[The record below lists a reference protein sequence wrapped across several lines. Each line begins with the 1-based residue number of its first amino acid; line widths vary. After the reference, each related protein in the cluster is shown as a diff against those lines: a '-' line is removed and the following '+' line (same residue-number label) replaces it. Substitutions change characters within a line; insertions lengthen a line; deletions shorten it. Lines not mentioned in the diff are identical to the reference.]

1 MMTGLLCLGL
11 VLVLAFLRVPLGI
24 SLLAVSMGGIAAIKG
39 FDVARTVLPMTL
51 SEAAFSY
58 ELAVVPLFI
67 LMGNVLSCTGI
78 SQDLFRAA
86 HAFLGSVRGGL
97 ALATMVTCAG
107 FSAVC
112 GSSLATAA
120 TMSKVAYPSMQQY
133 GYSDRLASA
142 TIAAGGT
149 LGILIPPSIILMIY
163 GILTQQNIGEL
174 FIAGVLPGLLG
185 LAMYMLV
192 IYLIAVLKPEHAPRG
207 ARVAAAERWASL
219 AGVWP
224 FVALFIVIIGGLYKG
239 LFTATEAGGIG
250 AGMALLI
257 AKLQGRLDWLRFLEV
272 MKETAMT
279 SVMLYVVLFGAMIFS
294 QLVSFSGLADELLS
308 MVNGWGLSRM
318 GVLVSILVVFLLLGC
333 VMDSMAIILI
343 FVPLFTPTLIAQEF
357 DLVWFGII
365 VVVLTEIG
373 LITPPVGMNVFVLKA
388 NLPSVPVGT
397 IFRGLLPFIAIDVL
411 RLGLLVAFP
420 SISLLLVQWM
430 K

>member
-24 SLLAVSMGGIAAIKG
+24 SLLAVSLGGIAAIKG

-318 GVLVSILVVFLLLGC
+318 GVLASILVVFLLLGC

-397 IFRGLLPFIAIDVL
+397 IFRGLVPFIAIDVL

>member
-1 MMTGLLCLGL
+1 MTTGLICLGL
-11 VLVLAFLRVPLGI
+11 VLLLAMLRVPLGI
-24 SLLAVSMGGIAAIKG
+24 SLLTVSIGGITALNS
-39 FDVARTVLPMTL
+39 FDVARTLIPMTL

-58 ELAVVPLFI
+58 DLAVVPLFI
-67 LMGNVLSCTGI
+67 LMGNVLSRTGI
-78 SQDLFRAA
+78 SEDLFRAA
-86 HAFLGSVRGGL
+86 NAFLGGVRGGL

-112 GSSLATAA
+112 GSSFATAA
-120 TMSKVAYPSMQQY
+120 TMAKVAYPSMQKY

-185 LAMYMLV
+185 LAMYMGV
-192 IYLIAVLKPEHAPRG
+192 IYLIAVFKPEHAPRG
-207 ARVAAAERWASL
+207 QAGTTQERWQSL
-219 AGVWP
+219 SGVWP
-224 FVALFIVIIGGLYKG
+224 FVALFLLIIGGLYMG
-239 LFTATEAGGIG
+239 WFTPTEAGGIG
-250 AGMALLI
+250 AGTALLI
-257 AKLQGRLDWLRFLEV
+257 ALSQRRLGWSRFTEV
-272 MKETAMT
+272 MKETAYT
-279 SVMLYVVLFGAMIFS
+279 SVMLYVVLFGAMLFS
-294 QLVSFSGLADELLS
+294 QLISLSGLADSLLALVQGS
-308 MVNGWGLSRM
+308 GLSRTGILM
-318 GVLVSILVVFLLLGC
+318 AILVVFLLLGC

-343 FVPLFTPTLIAQEF
+343 FVPLFMPTLVAQGF

-388 NLPSVPVGT
+388 NLPKVPVGT
-397 IFRGLLPFIAIDVL
+397 IFRGLVPFMAVDIL
-411 RLGLLVAFP
+411 RLAVLVAFP
-420 SISLLLVQWM
+420 PISLVLVQWM

>member
-1 MMTGLLCLGL
+1 MTIGLICLGL
-11 VLVLAFLRVPLGI
+11 VLLLAFLRVPLGI
-24 SLLAVSMGGIAAIKG
+24 ALLTVSIGGITAINNFSVAA
-39 FDVARTVLPMTL
+39 TLLPMTL

-67 LMGNVLSCTGI
+67 LMGNVLSRTGI
-78 SQDLFRAA
+78 SADLFRAA
-86 HAFLGSVRGGL
+86 NAFLGSVRGGL

-112 GSSLATAA
+112 GSSFATAA

-185 LAMYMLV
+185 LAMYMGV
-192 IYLIAVLKPEHAPRG
+192 IYIIAVIKPEHAPRG
-207 ARVAAAERWASL
+207 DRVSAAERWASL

-224 FVALFIVIIGGLYKG
+224 FVALFLLIIGGLYAG
-239 LFTATEAGGIG
+239 WFTATEAGGIG

-257 AKLQGRLDWLRFLEV
+257 ALAQRRMGWSRFLEV

-279 SVMLYVVLFGAMIFS
+279 SVMLYVVLFGAMMFAQFI
-294 QLVSFSGLADELLS
+294 SFSGLADELLS
-308 MVNGWGLSRM
+308 LINGSGLSKL
-318 GVLVSILVVFLLLGC
+318 GVLLAILAVFLLLGC
-333 VMDSMAIILI
+333 VMDAMAIILI
-343 FVPLFTPTLIAQEF
+343 FVPLFLPTLVAQGY

-388 NLPSVPVGT
+388 NLPKVPVGT
-397 IFRGLLPFIAIDVL
+397 IFRGLLPFVGVDVV
-411 RLGLLVAFP
+411 RLALLVAFP
-420 SISLLLVQWM
+420 SISLVLVHWM
-430 K
+430 R

>member
-279 SVMLYVVLFGAMIFS
+279 SVMLYVVLFGAMMFS

>member
-318 GVLVSILVVFLLLGC
+318 GVLVSIFVVFLLLGC

>member
-224 FVALFIVIIGGLYKG
+224 FVAIFIVIIGGLYKG

-397 IFRGLLPFIAIDVL
+397 IFRGLVPFIAIDVL

>member
-1 MMTGLLCLGL
+1 MTIGLICLGL
-11 VLVLAFLRVPLGI
+11 VLLLAFLRVPLGI
-24 SLLAVSMGGIAAIKG
+24 ALLTVSVGGIAAINNL
-39 FDVARTVLPMTL
+39 DIARTLLPMTL

-67 LMGNVLSCTGI
+67 LMGNVLSRTGI
-78 SQDLFRAA
+78 SSDLFRAA
-86 HAFLGSVRGGL
+86 NAFLGAVRGGL

-112 GSSLATAA
+112 GSSFATAA
-120 TMSKVAYPSMQQY
+120 TMAKVAYPSMHKY

-185 LAMYMLV
+185 LAMYMGV
-192 IYLIAVLKPEHAPRG
+192 IYLIAVFKPEHAPRG
-207 ARVAAAERWASL
+207 ERASARERWESL

-224 FVALFIVIIGGLYKG
+224 FVALFLLIIGGLYLG
-239 LFTATEAGGIG
+239 WFTATEAGGID
-250 AGMALLI
+250 AGVALLMAL
-257 AKLQGRLDWLRFLEV
+257 AQRRLSWSRFMEV

-279 SVMLYVVLFGAMIFS
+279 SVMLYVVLFGAMMFS
-294 QLVSFSGLADELLS
+294 QLISFTGLADELLS
-308 MVNGWGLSRM
+308 MVADSGLSRT
-318 GVLVSILVVFLLLGC
+318 GILLAILAVFLLLGC

-343 FVPLFTPTLIAQEF
+343 FVPLFTPTLVAQGF
-357 DLVWFGII
+357 DLVWFGIV

-373 LITPPVGMNVFVLKA
+373 LITPPVGMNVYVLKA
-388 NLPSVPVGT
+388 NLPKVPVGA
-397 IFRGLLPFIAIDVL
+397 IFRGLLPFIAVDVL
-411 RLGLLVAFP
+411 RLVMLVAFP
-420 SISLLLVQWM
+420 SISLVLVHWM
-430 K
+430 R

>member
-1 MMTGLLCLGL
+1 
-11 VLVLAFLRVPLGI
+11 LVLAFLRVPLGI

-224 FVALFIVIIGGLYKG
+224 FVAIFIVIIGGLYKG

-397 IFRGLLPFIAIDVL
+397 IFRGLIPFIAIDVL

>member
-1 MMTGLLCLGL
+1 M
-11 VLVLAFLRVPLGI
+11 
-24 SLLAVSMGGIAAIKG
+24 
-39 FDVARTVLPMTL
+39 LPMTL

-67 LMGNVLSCTGI
+67 LMGNLLSRPGI
-78 SQDLFRAA
+78 SSDLFRAA
-86 HAFLGSVRGGL
+86 NAFLGSVRGGL

-112 GSSLATAA
+112 GSSFATAA

-185 LAMYMLV
+185 LAMYMAV
-192 IYLIAVLKPEHAPRG
+192 IYAIAVFKPEHAPRG
-207 ARVAAAERWASL
+207 AKSTARERWESL
-219 AGVWP
+219 SGVWP
-224 FVALFIVIIGGLYKG
+224 FLALFLVIIGGLYMG
-239 LFTATEAGGIG
+239 WFTATEAGGIG
-250 AGMALLI
+250 SGMALLI
-257 AKLQGRLDWLRFLEV
+257 AIGQRRLSWSRFVEV

-279 SVMLYVVLFGAMIFS
+279 SVMLYVVLFGAMMFS
-294 QLVSFSGLADELLS
+294 QLISFSGLSDVLLS
-308 MVNGWGLSRM
+308 LVNDSGLSKM
-318 GVLVSILVVFLLLGC
+318 GILLAILLVFLLLGC

-343 FVPLFTPTLIAQEF
+343 FVPLFMPTLVAQGF

-388 NLPSVPVGT
+388 NLPKVPVGT
-397 IFRGLLPFIAIDVL
+397 IFRGLVPFIGVDLL
-411 RLGLLVAFP
+411 RLAVLVAFP
-420 SISLLLVQWM
+420 SISLVLVQWM

>member
-24 SLLAVSMGGIAAIKG
+24 SLLAVSIGGIAAIKG

-239 LFTATEAGGIG
+239 FFTATEAGGIG

-397 IFRGLLPFIAIDVL
+397 IFRGLIPFIAIDVL